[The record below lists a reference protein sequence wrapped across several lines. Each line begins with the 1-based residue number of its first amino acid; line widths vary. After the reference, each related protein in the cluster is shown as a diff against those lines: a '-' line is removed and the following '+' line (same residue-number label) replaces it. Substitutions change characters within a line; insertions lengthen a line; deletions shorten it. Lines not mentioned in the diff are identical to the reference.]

1 MAAIHANAR
10 ERFESFEDINPLP
23 TMLMLHP
30 LIKLTKNS
38 KSLISHGVKATAF
51 ETELPHSFTSVF
63 QEIMLD

>member
-10 ERFESFEDINPLP
+10 ERFESFEDTNPLP
-23 TMLMLHP
+23 TMLHP
-30 LIKLTKNS
+30 FIKLTKNS